1 MPKAHTWGLEPR
13 RRRRR
18 VKNHT
23 LGYETE
29 AGRRRKRRSPA
40 PLAPPESER
49 GRKRRQGC
57 LPPSPSLPWP
67 PRALNGMP
75 VGDMGKPL
83 LGHQNGGS
91 DPSLVPGTSGRTIGV
106 LGSGDFARS
115 LSMRL
120 VCSGFKVVVGSRNPK
135 RSASLFPSAAEVTFQ
150 ADAIKK
156 TDIIFVAVFREHYT
170 TLCDLSDELSGKI
183 LVDVSN
189 NAEINHHKESNAEY
203 LASLFPACTVVK
215 GFNVISAWTLQS
227 GARDGN
233 KQVYI
238 CCDNQEAKRAVGEI
252 AHMLG
257 FTPVDMGA
265 LVSAREIENIP
276 LRLLPAWKIPVFLAL
291 GLFLCFYTYNFIR
304 QVLHPY
310 ILDKKNKFYKMPVE
324 VVNTTLPCV
333 AYVMLSLVYLPG
345 VLAAAFQLYHCTKY
359 KRFPDWLDQWLQH
372 RKQIGLLSF
381 FCAAL
386 HAVYS
391 LCLPMRR
398 SHRYLLLNEAVK
410 QVEKKADAWVEE
422 EVWRMEVYISFGIM
436 ALGLLSLL
444 AITSLPSISNSLNW
458 REFSFIQS
466 SLGFVALVISTLHT
480 LTYGW
485 GRAFDE
491 SQYKFYLPPTFT
503 LTLLVPCVIILAKLF
518 FHLPCMNERLRR
530 IRKGWERGRP
540 TQNLM
545 ETL

>member
-1 MPKAHTWGLEPR
+1 MPG
-13 RRRRR
+13 
-18 VKNHT
+18 
-23 LGYETE
+23 
-29 AGRRRKRRSPA
+29 
-40 PLAPPESER
+40 
-49 GRKRRQGC
+49 
-57 LPPSPSLPWP
+57 
-67 PRALNGMP
+67 
-75 VGDMGKPL
+75 GDMAKPL
-83 LGHQNGGS
+83 LGHQNGES
-91 DPSLVPGTSGRTIGV
+91 DSNLVPAAGSKTVGI

-135 RSASLFPSAAEVTFQ
+135 RNVSLFPSAAEVTFQ

-156 TDIIFVAVFREHYT
+156 TDIIFVAIFREHYT

-227 GARDGN
+227 GPRDGN
-233 KQVYI
+233 KQVFI
-238 CCDNQEAKRAVGEI
+238 CSDNQEAKCAVAEMS
-252 AHMLG
+252 HMLG
-257 FTPVDMGA
+257 FTPVDMGSLTA
-265 LVSAREIENIP
+265 AREIENIP

-304 QVLHPY
+304 QVLHPF
-310 ILDKKNKFYKMPVE
+310 IRDHKNKFYKIPVE
-324 VVNTTLPCV
+324 VINTTLPCV

-345 VLAAAFQLYHCTKY
+345 VLAAIFQLYYCTKY
-359 KRFPDWLDQWLQH
+359 RRFPDWLDQWLQH

-386 HAVYS
+386 HAAYS
-391 LCLPMRR
+391 FCLPMRR

-410 QVEKKADAWVEE
+410 QALEKKENAWIEE
-422 EVWRMEVYISFGIM
+422 EVWRMEIYISFGIM

-444 AITSLPSISNSLNW
+444 AITSLPSISNALNW

-466 SLGFVALVISTLHT
+466 TLGFIALVISTLHT

-485 GRAFDE
+485 TRAFDE
-491 SQYKFYLPPTFT
+491 NQYKFYLPPTYT
-503 LTLLVPCVIILAKLF
+503 LTLLVPCAVILAKVF
-518 FHLPCMNERLRR
+518 FHLPCMNQRLRR
-530 IRKGWERGRP
+530 IRNGWERGRYVKF
-540 TQNLM
+540 
-545 ETL
+545 TLPRATGEFSSGESSSTV

>member
-1 MPKAHTWGLEPR
+1 MPE
-13 RRRRR
+13 
-18 VKNHT
+18 
-23 LGYETE
+23 
-29 AGRRRKRRSPA
+29 
-40 PLAPPESER
+40 
-49 GRKRRQGC
+49 
-57 LPPSPSLPWP
+57 
-67 PRALNGMP
+67 
-75 VGDMGKPL
+75 GDMAKPL
-83 LGHQNGGS
+83 LGRQNVGS
-91 DPSLVPGTSGRTIGV
+91 NASLVPAAGNSTVGI

-120 VCSGFKVVVGSRNPK
+120 VCSGFKVVIGSRNPK
-135 RSASLFPSAAEVTFQ
+135 RNATLFPSAAEVTFQ

-156 TDIIFVAVFREHYT
+156 TNIVFVAVFREHYT

-189 NAEINHHKESNAEY
+189 NDEINHHKESNAEY

-227 GARDGN
+227 GPRDGN
-233 KQVYI
+233 KQVFI
-238 CCDNQEAKRAVGEI
+238 CSDNQEAKRAIAEI
-252 AHMLG
+252 AHTLG
-257 FTPVDMGA
+257 FTPVDMGS
-265 LVSAREIENIP
+265 LCSAREIENIP

-310 ILDKKNKFYKMPVE
+310 IREQKNKFYKIPVE

-345 VLAAAFQLYHCTKY
+345 VLAAIFQLYRCTKY
-359 KRFPDWLDQWLQH
+359 SRFPDWLDQWLQH

-398 SHRYLLLNEAVK
+398 SHHYSLLRDAVN
-410 QVEKKADAWVEE
+410 QVEKKTDPWVEE
-422 EVWRMEVYISFGIM
+422 EVWRMEMYISFGIM

-485 GRAFDE
+485 TRAFDE

-503 LTLLVPCVIILAKLF
+503 LTLLVPCAVILAKLF
-518 FHLPCMNERLRR
+518 FQLPCMNQRLRR
-530 IRKGWERGRP
+530 IRNGWEKGRYVKF
-540 TQNLM
+540 
-545 ETL
+545 TLPRASGEFSSGESSSAV

>member
-1 MPKAHTWGLEPR
+1 MPE
-13 RRRRR
+13 
-18 VKNHT
+18 
-23 LGYETE
+23 
-29 AGRRRKRRSPA
+29 
-40 PLAPPESER
+40 
-49 GRKRRQGC
+49 
-57 LPPSPSLPWP
+57 
-67 PRALNGMP
+67 
-75 VGDMGKPL
+75 GDMAKPL
-83 LGHQNGGS
+83 LGRENVES
-91 DPSLVPGTSGRTIGV
+91 NASLVPAAGNTTVGI

-120 VCSGFKVVVGSRNPK
+120 VCSGFKVVIGSRNPK
-135 RSASLFPSAAEVTFQ
+135 RNATLFPSAAEVTFQ

-189 NAEINHHKESNAEY
+189 NDEINHHKESNAEY

-227 GARDGN
+227 GPRDGN
-233 KQVYI
+233 KQVFI
-238 CCDNQEAKRAVGEI
+238 CSDNQEAKRAIAEI
-252 AHMLG
+252 AHLLG
-257 FTPVDMGA
+257 FTPVDMGS
-265 LVSAREIENIP
+265 LCSAREIESIP

-310 ILDKKNKFYKMPVE
+310 IREQKNKFYKIPVE

-345 VLAAAFQLYHCTKY
+345 VLAAIFQLYHCTKY
-359 KRFPDWLDQWLQH
+359 RRFPDWLDQWLQH

-398 SHRYLLLNEAVK
+398 SHRYSLLRDAVS
-410 QVEKKADAWVEE
+410 QVEKKTDPWVEE
-422 EVWRMEVYISFGIM
+422 EVWRMEMYISFGIM

-485 GRAFDE
+485 TRAFDE

-503 LTLLVPCVIILAKLF
+503 LTLLVPCAVILAKLF
-518 FHLPCMNERLRR
+518 FQLPCMNQRLRR
-530 IRKGWERGRP
+530 IRNGWERGRYVKF
-540 TQNLM
+540 
-545 ETL
+545 TLPRASGEFSSGESSSAV

>member
-1 MPKAHTWGLEPR
+1 MKQKSNQRQILWQGGGINSSKQWWE
-13 RRRRR
+13 
-18 VKNHT
+18 
-23 LGYETE
+23 GE
-29 AGRRRKRRSPA
+29 ADGTTVIFK
-40 PLAPPESER
+40 LH
-49 GRKRRQGC
+49 
-57 LPPSPSLPWP
+57 
-67 PRALNGMP
+67 GMP
-75 VGDMGKPL
+75 SSDMVKPL
-83 LGHQNGGS
+83 LRHQNAES
-91 DPSLVPGTSGRTIGV
+91 DPNLAPTSSSRTVGI

-135 RSASLFPSAAEVTFQ
+135 RNASLFPSAAEVTFQ
-150 ADAIKK
+150 ADAVKK

-189 NAEINHHKESNAEY
+189 NTEINHHKESNAEY
-203 LASLFPACTVVK
+203 LAALFPACTVVK

-227 GARDGN
+227 GPRDGN
-233 KQVYI
+233 KQVFL
-238 CCDNQEAKRAVGEI
+238 CSDNQEAKQAVSEI
-252 AHMLG
+252 AHKLG
-257 FTPVDMGA
+257 FTPTDMGS
-265 LVSAREIENIP
+265 LFSAREIENLP
-276 LRLLPAWKIPVFLAL
+276 LRLLPAWRIPVFLAL
-291 GLFLCFYTYNFIR
+291 GLFFCFYTYNFIR

-310 ILDKKNKFYKMPVE
+310 IRDKKNKFYKMPVE

-345 VLAAAFQLYHCTKY
+345 VLAAIFQLYHCTKY

-398 SHRYLLLNEAVK
+398 SHRYLLLSEAVK
-410 QVEKKADAWVEE
+410 QVEKKTDAWVEE
-422 EVWRMEVYISFGIM
+422 EVWRMEIYISFGIM

-444 AITSLPSISNSLNW
+444 AITSLPSIANSLNW

-466 SLGFVALVISTLHT
+466 TLGFVALLVSTLHT

-485 GRAFDE
+485 ARAFDE

-503 LTLLVPCVIILAKLF
+503 LTLLVPCVVILAKLF
-518 FHLPCMNERLRR
+518 FHLPCMNQRLWR
-530 IRKGWERGRP
+530 IRNGWERGRYVKF
-540 TQNLM
+540 
-545 ETL
+545 TLPRAMGEFSSGESSSTV

>member
-1 MPKAHTWGLEPR
+1 MPA
-13 RRRRR
+13 
-18 VKNHT
+18 
-23 LGYETE
+23 
-29 AGRRRKRRSPA
+29 
-40 PLAPPESER
+40 
-49 GRKRRQGC
+49 
-57 LPPSPSLPWP
+57 
-67 PRALNGMP
+67 
-75 VGDMGKPL
+75 GDMAKPL
-83 LGHQNGGS
+83 LGHQNTDS
-91 DPSLVPGTSGRTIGV
+91 VPSLAPVASNRTVGI

-135 RSASLFPSAAEVTFQ
+135 RNECLFPTAAEVTFQ

-189 NAEINHHKESNAEY
+189 STEINHHKESNAEY
-203 LASLFPACTVVK
+203 LASLFPACSVVK

-233 KQVYI
+233 KQVPI
-238 CCDNQEAKRAVGEI
+238 CCDNQEAKRAVSEL

-257 FTPVDMGA
+257 FTPLDMGS
-265 LVSAREIENIP
+265 LSSAREVENIP

-310 ILDKKNKFYKMPVE
+310 IREQKNKFYKMPVE

-345 VLAAAFQLYHCTKY
+345 VLAAIFQLYYCTKY
-359 KRFPDWLDQWLQH
+359 RRFPDWLDQWLQH

-391 LCLPMRR
+391 FCLPMRR
-398 SHRYLLLNEAVK
+398 SHRYLLLNEAFK
-410 QVEKKADAWVEE
+410 QVSQKNENAWIEE
-422 EVWRMEVYISFGIM
+422 EVWRMEIYISFGIM

-444 AITSLPSISNSLNW
+444 AITSLPSISNALNW

-466 SLGFVALVISTLHT
+466 TLGFVALVISTLHT

-485 GRAFDE
+485 SRAFDE
-491 SQYKFYLPPTFT
+491 NQYRFYLPPTFT
-503 LTLLVPCVIILAKLF
+503 LTLLVPCAVILAKLF
-518 FHLPCMNERLRR
+518 FHLPCMNQRLQR
-530 IRKGWERGRP
+530 IRNGWEKGRYVKFVLP
-540 TQNLM
+540 RAAGEFSSGESTS
-545 ETL
+545 TV

>member
-1 MPKAHTWGLEPR
+1 MLDGLIVMPE
-13 RRRRR
+13 
-18 VKNHT
+18 
-23 LGYETE
+23 
-29 AGRRRKRRSPA
+29 
-40 PLAPPESER
+40 
-49 GRKRRQGC
+49 
-57 LPPSPSLPWP
+57 
-67 PRALNGMP
+67 
-75 VGDMGKPL
+75 GDMAKPL
-83 LGHQNGGS
+83 LGRQNVES
-91 DPSLVPGTSGRTIGV
+91 NASLIAATGNTTVGI

-120 VCSGFKVVVGSRNPK
+120 VCSGFKVVIGSRNPK
-135 RSASLFPSAAEVTFQ
+135 RNATLFPSAAEVTFQ

-189 NAEINHHKESNAEY
+189 NDEINHHKESNAEY
-203 LASLFPACTVVK
+203 LASLFPSCTVVK

-227 GARDGN
+227 GPRDGN
-233 KQVYI
+233 KQVFI
-238 CCDNQEAKRAVGEI
+238 CSNNQEAKRAIAEI

-257 FTPVDMGA
+257 FTPVDMGS
-265 LVSAREIENIP
+265 LCSAREIENIP

-310 ILDKKNKFYKMPVE
+310 IREQKNKFYKIPVE

-345 VLAAAFQLYHCTKY
+345 VLAAIFQLYRCTKY
-359 KRFPDWLDQWLQH
+359 RRFPDWLDQWLQH

-398 SHRYLLLNEAVK
+398 SHRYSLLRDAVS
-410 QVEKKADAWVEE
+410 QVEKKTDPWVEE
-422 EVWRMEVYISFGIM
+422 EVWRMEMYISFGIM

-485 GRAFDE
+485 TRAFDE

-503 LTLLVPCVIILAKLF
+503 LTLLVPCSVILAKLF
-518 FHLPCMNERLRR
+518 FQLPCMNQRLRR
-530 IRKGWERGRP
+530 IRNGWERGRYVKFTLP
-540 TQNLM
+540 RASGEFSSG
-545 ETL
+545 ETSSTV

>member
-1 MPKAHTWGLEPR
+1 MPG
-13 RRRRR
+13 
-18 VKNHT
+18 
-23 LGYETE
+23 
-29 AGRRRKRRSPA
+29 
-40 PLAPPESER
+40 
-49 GRKRRQGC
+49 
-57 LPPSPSLPWP
+57 
-67 PRALNGMP
+67 
-75 VGDMGKPL
+75 GDMAKPL
-83 LGHQNGGS
+83 LGHQNGKSGPNPVPTAGS
-91 DPSLVPGTSGRTIGV
+91 RTIGI

-135 RSASLFPSAAEVTFQ
+135 RNASLFPAAAEVTVQ

-203 LASLFPACTVVK
+203 LASLFPTCTVVK

-227 GARDGN
+227 GPRDGN
-233 KQVYI
+233 KQVLI
-238 CCDNQEAKRAVGEI
+238 CCDNQEAKHAVAEI
-252 AHMLG
+252 ARMLG
-257 FTPVDMGA
+257 FTPLDMGS
-265 LVSAREIENIP
+265 LSSAREIENIP

-310 ILDKKNKFYKMPVE
+310 IQDQKNKFYKMPIE

-345 VLAAAFQLYHCTKY
+345 VLAAIFQLYNCTKY

-398 SHRYLLLNEAVK
+398 SHRYLLLNEAMQLENK
-410 QVEKKADAWVEE
+410 GNAWIEE
-422 EVWRMEVYISFGIM
+422 EVWRMEIYISFGIM

-485 GRAFDE
+485 TRAFE
-491 SQYKFYLPPTFT
+491 EKQYKFYLPPTFT
-503 LTLLVPCVIILAKLF
+503 LTLLVPCAVILAKLF
-518 FHLPCMNERLRR
+518 FCLPCMNQRLRR
-530 IRKGWERGRP
+530 IRNGWEKGRYVKF
-540 TQNLM
+540 
-545 ETL
+545 TLPRATGEFSSDESTSTV

>member
-1 MPKAHTWGLEPR
+1 L
-13 RRRRR
+13 
-18 VKNHT
+18 
-23 LGYETE
+23 Y
-29 AGRRRKRRSPA
+29 
-40 PLAPPESER
+40 
-49 GRKRRQGC
+49 
-57 LPPSPSLPWP
+57 
-67 PRALNGMP
+67 GMP
-75 VGDMGKPL
+75 GGDMAKPL
-83 LGHQNGGS
+83 LDHQNADSNLSLAPAAGS
-91 DPSLVPGTSGRTIGV
+91 RTIGI

-135 RSASLFPSAAEVTFQ
+135 RNISLFPSAVEVTCQ

-156 TDIIFVAVFREHYT
+156 ADIIFVAIFREHYT
-170 TLCDLSDELSGKI
+170 TLCDHNNELSGKV

-203 LASLFPACTVVK
+203 LASLLPACTVVK

-227 GARDGN
+227 GPRDGN
-233 KQVYI
+233 KQVFI
-238 CCDNQEAKRAVGEI
+238 CSDNQEAKQAVAEI
-252 AHMLG
+252 AHALG
-257 FTPVDMGA
+257 FCPVDMGA
-265 LVSAREIENIP
+265 LFLAREIENIP

-310 ILDKKNKFYKMPVE
+310 IREKKNKFYKIPVE
-324 VVNTTLPCV
+324 IVNTTLPCV

-345 VLAAAFQLYHCTKY
+345 VLAAIFQLYHCTKY
-359 KRFPDWLDQWLQH
+359 RRFPDWLDQWLQH

-398 SHRYLLLNEAVK
+398 SHRYLLLNEVVK
-410 QVEKKADAWVEE
+410 QVEKRTDAWVEE
-422 EVWRMEVYISFGIM
+422 EVWRMEMYISFGIM

-466 SLGFVALVISTLHT
+466 TLGFIALVISTFHT

-485 GRAFDE
+485 TRAFDE
-491 SQYKFYLPPTFT
+491 NQYKFYLPPTFT
-503 LTLLVPCVIILAKLF
+503 LTLLVPCTIILAKLF
-518 FHLPCMNERLRR
+518 FNFPCISQRLQR
-530 IRKGWERGRP
+530 IRSGWERTRYVKF
-540 TQNLM
+540 
-545 ETL
+545 TLPRASGEFSSGESNSTV

>member
-1 MPKAHTWGLEPR
+1 MPG
-13 RRRRR
+13 
-18 VKNHT
+18 
-23 LGYETE
+23 
-29 AGRRRKRRSPA
+29 
-40 PLAPPESER
+40 
-49 GRKRRQGC
+49 
-57 LPPSPSLPWP
+57 
-67 PRALNGMP
+67 
-75 VGDMGKPL
+75 GDMAKPL
-83 LGHQNGGS
+83 LSHHNVENEPNFTPTAGS
-91 DPSLVPGTSGRTIGV
+91 KTIGI

-115 LSMRL
+115 LSVRL
-120 VCSGFKVVVGSRNPK
+120 VCSGFKVVIGSRNPK
-135 RSASLFPSAAEVTFQ
+135 RNISLFPSAAEVTSQ

-156 TDIIFVAVFREHYT
+156 TDIIFVAIFREHYT

-227 GARDGN
+227 GPRDGN
-233 KQVYI
+233 KQVLI
-238 CCDNQEAKRAVGEI
+238 CCDNQEAKRVVAEI
-252 AHMLG
+252 SHMLG
-257 FTPVDMGA
+257 FTPVDMGS
-265 LVSAREIENIP
+265 LTSAREIENIP

-310 ILDKKNKFYKMPVE
+310 IRDHKSKFYKIPVE

-345 VLAAAFQLYHCTKY
+345 VLAAIFQLYYCTKY
-359 KRFPDWLDQWLQH
+359 RRFPDWLDQWLQH

-391 LCLPMRR
+391 FCLPMRR

-410 QVEKKADAWVEE
+410 QTLEKKENVWIEE
-422 EVWRMEVYISFGIM
+422 EVWRMEIYISFGIM

-444 AITSLPSISNSLNW
+444 AITSLPSISNALNW

-466 SLGFVALVISTLHT
+466 TLGFVALVISTLHV

-485 GRAFDE
+485 TRAFDE
-491 SQYKFYLPPTFT
+491 NQYKFYLPPTYT
-503 LTLLVPCVIILAKLF
+503 LTLLVPCAVILAKVF
-518 FHLPCMNERLRR
+518 FHLPCMNQRLRR
-530 IRKGWERGRP
+530 IRNGWEKGRYVKFALP
-540 TQNLM
+540 RATG
-545 ETL
+545 EFSSGESSSIV